1 MFGMMEAMLSFLRR
15 QVGLRT
21 DVASASGSL
30 HAKVKEARD
39 TIYNYLVST
48 INYKITPWHSKQ
60 PRFAVYGT
68 SYEGTYTVLDIS
80 GSGFITG
87 ISCCTGTSRP
97 SFAIKITIDGVVRF
111 DSEISGD
118 PDYRNFISGENE
130 HASISMLHRFNS
142 SLKVEMSGG
151 RGMTFVSY
159 VLD

>member
-39 TIYNYLVST
+39 TIHSYLVNT
-48 INYKITPWHSKQ
+48 ITPKITPWHSKQ
-60 PRFAVYGT
+60 PRCAVYGT

-87 ISCCTGTSRP
+87 ITCRTGTSSPR
-97 SFAIKITIDGVVRF
+97 FDIKITIDGVVRF
-111 DSEISGD
+111 DSKIGED
-118 PDYRNFISGENE
+118 AEHRYFIYGENK

-142 SLKVEMSGG
+142 SLKVEMDGG